1 MRGLGILLHLVV
13 SSVAVAGGYDTPML
27 YAGEHMGLG
36 GAAVAGV
43 DDPSALFHNP
53 AGLAQV
59 RRGKALFHITYLSG
73 DVTGSPGSTPEATSI
88 TSEPTQAPFPLIGV
102 AYRVRPKLV
111 VGLGAFPIA
120 SAGASYVYETPLNTV
135 TDSTT
140 LIFAE
145 AGPALALDLG
155 RIRLGAGYRLTYLML
170 DRFSGGEGVDPTI
183 DFTLE
188 GTHASGLRLGLQGEL
203 IDQPGLRLQAGV
215 SYRHQVVMYPKDEQA
230 RAIGFPINDVTSRF
244 ILPSRLSDGMRAEWG
259 HWAAALDLEYG
270 FNSLNYKST
279 LSGVAEV
286 APGVTQEVALDNLF
300 GWRDALTY
308 RLGLER
314 SLTSGVKLRAGG
326 AYDETTSSKT
336 YPTAFGTP
344 PAPTMLA
351 GVGVGYRLG
360 PWTLDASVAHRRG
373 ETEVT
378 AQDLAQA
385 EEPCVFCSN
394 AGDYAISLTG
404 AYMALGYEF

>member
-1 MRGLGILLHLVV
+1 
-13 SSVAVAGGYDTPML
+13 
-27 YAGEHMGLG
+27 
-36 GAAVAGV
+36 
-43 DDPSALFHNP
+43 
-53 AGLAQV
+53 
-59 RRGKALFHITYLSG
+59 
-73 DVTGSPGSTPEATSI
+73 
-88 TSEPTQAPFPLIGV
+88 
-102 AYRVRPKLV
+102 
-111 VGLGAFPIA
+111 
-120 SAGASYVYETPLNTV
+120 
-135 TDSTT
+135 
-140 LIFAE
+140 
-145 AGPALALDLG
+145 
-155 RIRLGAGYRLTYLML
+155 
-170 DRFSGGEGVDPTI
+170 
-183 DFTLE
+183 
-188 GTHASGLRLGLQGEL
+188 
-203 IDQPGLRLQAGV
+203 
-215 SYRHQVVMYPKDEQA
+215 MYPKDEQA

-244 ILPSRLSDGMRAEWG
+244 ILPSRLSAGIRAEWG

-360 PWTLDASVAHRRG
+360 PWTLDASVAHRQRD
-373 ETEVT
+373 EVARLKT
-378 AQDLAQA
+378 LRR
-385 EEPCVFCSN
+385 PRSPVFFAVTQGTMRSR
-394 AGDYAISLTG
+394 
-404 AYMALGYEF
+404 